1 MPRTIHLTNQK
12 AGNMR
17 KRIIAGLSLL
27 ALAAG
32 TYAATAKALKST
44 RINDY
49 QVIVSCQNG
58 RTPKTENVSGSIVVS
73 CEGRQE

>member
-1 MPRTIHLTNQK
+1 
-12 AGNMR
+12 MR
-17 KRIIAGLSLL
+17 KKIIVGGLLLL
-27 ALAAG
+27 AIAAG
-32 TYAATAKALKST
+32 TYAAATVKALKST

-58 RTPKTENVSGSIVVS
+58 RTPATQNVSGSIVVS